1 MGVGSNIVLDGDT
14 GIITATE
21 FRGDG
26 SNLVGVLTSLEN
38 ATQEGNTTSTTV
50 QFTNADT
57 SLVASGNVVVT
68 GNVTASTFVGD
79 GSQLTG
85 IATNLQAIT
94 DNGNVTSNTV
104 QFTNTGTSLTAS
116 GNIEVEGTVNICTGG
131 GTVGLT
137 EVQDSFFQAE
147 FSSSLTLNEPHLS
160 PSQVNHDV
168 TAVSDDGSL
177 IHAIAD
183 SPPAASPS
191 TIKTFLRNN
200 TTQLYSL
207 VCTTTLPFVG
217 SRLPLSI
224 HCSGSGDTFVVESD
238 VDVLVYKFFGSTFAS
253 ATLVAS
259 GGSTSSTFTG
269 VPYLTYGGTASVFA
283 LNATGDW
290 VIRGGG
296 GNTSSAGKE
305 RDMYNYNSSNG
316 TWTKY
321 TIGNYTETKAIA
333 LTEYQ
338 TNTFKVVSRF
348 SSGNFWWQTPSF
360 IFRIEEYVFSNGS
373 FTATNE
379 HQFTLTGGTYERED
393 IFSPVRITRDG
404 NYVAYTSITTS
415 PTETKI
421 HVLQR
426 GANGTWTALPVIT
439 QISQASSPESG
450 SGSSCAFDIFLSNGI
465 IHVVYGRQYANGS
478 GGAGEIITLNY
489 VSGAWST
496 LNTFTGSN
504 NTGIGARVKISNDG
518 SVITDNAQP
527 YKLSVY
533 DLVATGKTCV
543 KVALDPD
550 MASNAARIGV
560 LETDLTS
567 NAARVADLEAANVVQ
582 ESLINNLRTDLDS
595 NAVRVSSLETDRT
608 SNTIRISLLE
618 SANIIQESLI
628 NDLRTDLTSNTA
640 RIVELEAANVV
651 QESLINDLRTDV
663 TSNTARIS
671 VLETDLTD
679 NASRITILEAANT
692 VQETL
697 INDLRTDVTSNTGRI
712 AVLETGLT
720 DNVSRIETLEVANT
734 IQASLI
740 STLESANTVQA
751 GLITN
756 LTTDLSSNDGRI
768 TNLET
773 ANGVQATLITNL
785 TNDLSSNDARI
796 TILEAAN
803 TVQQGLITE
812 LQTANGVQATLITNL
827 TTDLSSNDARI
838 TTLEAANTV
847 QQGLIT
853 ELHTAN
859 GVQATLITN

>member
-1 MGVGSNIVLDGDT
+1 MVQTTSHIFSGKVDIESNLLVGSSHLFVDTTNNRVGITTNDPDASLHVNGNVYVESNVGVGSTIELDGDT

-85 IATNLQAIT
+85 IATDLQAIT

-104 QFTNTGTSLTAS
+104 KFTNTGTSLTAS

-131 GTVGLT
+131 GTAVLT
-137 EVQDSFFQAE
+137 EVQDTLFQTE
-147 FSSSLTLNEPHLS
+147 VSSSMTLVEPRNVTLS
-160 PSQVNHDV
+160 QTIHQDA
-168 TAVSDDGSL
+168 TFVSDDGSI
-177 IHAIAD
+177 IHAIAQYVNGI
-183 SPPAASPS
+183 A

-200 TTQLYSL
+200 NTQLYSL
-207 VCTTTLPFVG
+207 VCTTNTATGLLSSYSSSPITITG
-217 SRLPLSI
+217 S
-224 HCSGSGDTFVVESD
+224 GNGDTFMLFDAALVA
-238 VDVLVYKFFGSTFAS
+238 VYKFFGSTFAS
-253 ATLVAS
+253 ATLVAN
-259 GGSTSSTFTG
+259 GGSSPVSG
-269 VPYLTYGGTASVFA
+269 VPFLSYLGYPTIFA
-283 LNATGDW
+283 INATGDW

-296 GNTSSAGKE
+296 GDSNGPGQE

-321 TIGNYTETKAIA
+321 NIGYYTQTKALA

-338 TNTFKVVSRF
+338 TNTFKVASRF
-348 SSGNFWWQTPSF
+348 TAGGFNAYYGSSDF

-373 FTATNE
+373 FTVTNE
-379 HQFTLTGGTYERED
+379 HQITLANGTYERED

-404 NYVAYTSITTS
+404 NYVAYASITTS
-415 PTETKI
+415 PAETKI

-439 QISQASSPESG
+439 QISQASSPELG
-450 SGSSCAFDIFLSNGI
+450 LGSSCAFDIFLINGVI
-465 IHVVYGRQYANGS
+465 NVVYWRQYANGS

-518 SVITDNAQP
+518 SVVTDNAQP
-527 YKLSVY
+527 HKLSVY
-533 DLVATGKTCV
+533 DLAATGKTCV

-567 NAARVADLEAANVVQ
+567 NATRVTNLEAANVVQ
-582 ESLINNLRTDLDS
+582 ETLITNLRTDLDS

-608 SNTIRISLLE
+608 SNTLRISILE
-618 SANIIQESLI
+618 SANIIQG
-628 NDLRTDLTSNTA
+628 DLLT
-640 RIVELEAANVV
+640 
-651 QESLINDLRTDV
+651 
-663 TSNTARIS
+663 
-671 VLETDLTD
+671 
-679 NASRITILEAANT
+679 
-692 VQETL
+692 
-697 INDLRTDVTSNTGRI
+697 DLRTDVTSNTGRI
-712 AVLETGLT
+712 A
-720 DNVSRIETLEVANT
+720 D
-734 IQASLI
+734 
-740 STLESANTVQA
+740 
-751 GLITN
+751 
-756 LTTDLSSNDGRI
+756 
-768 TNLET
+768 LET
-773 ANGVQATLITNL
+773 ANGVQETLITDLRTDLDSNVVRVSSLETDRTSNTLRISVLETANGVQETLITNL
-785 TNDLSSNDARI
+785 RTDLDSNAVHVSS
-796 TILEAAN
+796 LETDLTDN
-803 TVQQGLITE
+803 VTR
-812 LQTANGVQATLITNL
+812 ITNL
-827 TTDLSSNDARI
+827 ESADVTHASDIS
-838 TTLEAANTV
+838 
-847 QQGLIT
+847 
-853 ELHTAN
+853 
-859 GVQATLITN
+859 